1 MSAQSPIPL
10 KRFLHP
16 RYWPTWTGLALM
28 WASAQLPLALAQAL
42 GRALGAAFYALG
54 GRRRFIAGVN
64 LELAFP
70 DCGGTERRRL
80 LKRHFAAAGM
90 GFIETALS
98 WWGPQRRMAR
108 MAQIEGI
115 EHLRA
120 ALSGGRGVILLSA
133 HFTSLEIGGRLLAE
147 HIPLHVIYRPHEN
160 PLFERIMSANRERRY
175 GKAMAREDM
184 RGMIRSLKA
193 GYAVWYASDQNYGH
207 KHSVFAPF
215 FGVECATNTS
225 TSRIAKISGAPVV
238 PFFTTRLPH
247 ARGFLLHFGPA
258 LEDFPSGDAL
268 ADATRLNALIEA
280 HVRRFPEQY
289 LWMHR
294 RFKDHPEGGQD
305 RYTRYA
311 QGRG

>member
-1 MSAQSPIPL
+1 
-10 KRFLHP
+10 
-16 RYWPTWTGLALM
+16 M
-28 WASAQLPLALAQAL
+28 WASAQLPLRPAQAV
-42 GRALGAAFYALG
+42 GRALGAAFYALSA
-54 GRRRFIAGVN
+54 RRRFIAGVN
-64 LELAFP
+64 LELAFA
-70 DCGGTERRRL
+70 DCDGTERRQL
-80 LKRHFAAAGM
+80 LRHHFASAGM

-98 WWGPQRRMAR
+98 WWGPRRRMAR
-108 MAQIEGI
+108 LARIEGI
-115 EHLRA
+115 EHLHE
-120 ALSGGRGVILLSA
+120 ALAGGRGAILFSA

-147 HIPLHVIYRPHEN
+147 HIPLHVIYRAHEN

-175 GKAMAREDM
+175 GKAMPREDM

-193 GYAVWYASDQNYGH
+193 GHAVWYASDQNYGH

-215 FGVECATNTS
+215 FGVPCATNTA

-238 PFFTTRLPH
+238 PFFTTRLTQ
-247 ARGFLLHFGPA
+247 AQGFLLHFGPP
-258 LEDFPSGDAL
+258 LEHFPSEDAL
-268 ADATRLNALIEA
+268 ADATRLNTLIEA

-294 RFKDHPEGGQD
+294 RFKDHPEGGPD